1 MGYRFDAVSLRLCI
15 PSVSLTLFT
24 FQILTGISRRSVIS
38 LTQAQ
43 RFVNSELCS
52 KTHITQLLSP
62 YEIHILNERWLPQHF
77 CTLDTQGSLLSE
89 VVMITIWHIVESW
102 LKIAPSSAQ
111 TIVDSLV
118 SIWPTI
124 FKWLRYSIQ
133 AAEDIHSAYDRR
145 SASENAVAHCIS
157 VYTSTPALRP
167 AVSKFPDLL
176 PLAMR
181 LSALEL
187 AEPRF
192 YCMPKCTRSM
202 INLNNSFEE
211 LGAVDPKSLD
221 RLLSHEFGSQT
232 VASIALAHLKRGVSR
247 KYHRHLG
254 FDETNGQ

>member
-24 FQILTGISRRSVIS
+24 FQIFTGISRRSVIS

-52 KTHITQLLSP
+52 KTHITQLLSA

-118 SIWPTI
+118 STWPMI

-133 AAEDIHSAYDRR
+133 AAEDIHCIRWEISIGNCCCSLHFCVHLDPCSA
-145 SASENAVAHCIS
+145 ASRVQIS
-157 VYTSTPALRP
+157 
-167 AVSKFPDLL
+167 
-176 PLAMR
+176 
-181 LSALEL
+181 
-187 AEPRF
+187 RF
-192 YCMPKCTRSM
+192 IAIGYATLCTRT
-202 INLNNSFEE
+202 
-211 LGAVDPKSLD
+211 
-221 RLLSHEFGSQT
+221 R
-232 VASIALAHLKRGVSR
+232 
-247 KYHRHLG
+247 
-254 FDETNGQ
+254 